1 MCDNDRLSITAL
13 IDYNMLSCFRTI
25 RYFIRLQY
33 VAHVIQDHR
42 HSLNPCRLR
51 VVLTHWVEGIL

>member
-1 MCDNDRLSITAL
+1 
-13 IDYNMLSCFRTI
+13 
-25 RYFIRLQY
+25 
-33 VAHVIQDHR
+33 VIQDHR